1 MMTAQYQEALHSYS
15 EGRYEEAMRQFSDLL
30 YEDPRNPKLH
40 IWLGAAFRKAGK
52 IEYAKVQYQQVLTLT
67 DDPDLLDLAKTSLAQ
82 IQNKLAGSGQKN
94 SDHQKAKRQPESASA
109 NFQSANFHRSNGYHK
124 SNGNSNGITNGS
136 SNGTSNGQTALQEL
150 NYQNIDLKVNG
161 SFRLAHEESP
171 FFDDQQGLNGDDV
184 TLLAYPSIQS
194 PPNATSAIQ
203 GNNGNG
209 LVPPPPAIALMLK
222 KNEQNSNADQQILVD
237 SQQNLN
243 LSIGLLDHVLS
254 IEEITAKA
262 ESSILKDAITTIEKN
277 NENNRLNGNYSQK
290 NSVNEESQVA
300 FAPLESQ
307 LFSEDDTAIASQ
319 DIGDRDMVGRVGQ
332 TPIALE
338 DMFTFSTLRQKITLW
353 GTLLATI
360 PAIALG
366 IAAYHGGDELL
377 LNKVKQKQQSDAI
390 ALAQVTG
397 RFLRQQTSD
406 VAVLQTLLVAT
417 EVGQNTLQTPLQKP
431 LSPTDAGGVTKSPQP
446 LNPQVIAQQR
456 SYKQL
461 LTNRLS
467 LYNQAY
473 PQYASIAIFSNTGE
487 LIAQSSN
494 SKTLQTLNF
503 NPVNPNPVNPNPQNG
518 SASITDSVIISNPV
532 IVKDGASLYAVT
544 AIKSSVS
551 QKVNMVLQVEIPVKN
566 LVSELTNTGIINNGE
581 MENAKSYSFFVVDSA
596 NKYVTSS
603 QSVKIGEDALEDFT
617 MLPDLRTSQ
626 LPALRDI
633 VRGNQQILAYT
644 PVNMLGWDLLT
655 TIDKDKALAGSQ
667 NLLLVIGVGI
677 AVTPLLVGLITY
689 ALSQRLTKRL
699 KEIRSALRFLRRAL
713 RRGDSDI
720 SFDPIF
726 GRLNVDGNDE
736 LADISLSINRMSD
749 QLQMMMKKQEQ
760 ENQRLQLQVVKMFK
774 VLSKLAR
781 EEKKE
786 GQEPDLSDANI
797 LKLGKKVRA
806 EMVQRNAEVN
816 GYRQQQRDLQG
827 HLMQMLGDMK
837 GLIDGDLTVSTQTP
851 DGNLTDIS
859 VFFDDVIRGLQNIV
873 GQVKSSAN
881 QVNLALGE
889 NEQAIANLIVVSQKQ
904 VDTVDRSLHE
914 AQMEQ
919 KSATTLVNNS
929 RQVMES
935 SQLVT
940 TKLSDSDRD
949 LDAVLQQ
956 IGGLQS
962 TVTTTAKRVK
972 HLGEVSQKVS
982 KAISSINEI
991 AIKTNFLAINATLE
1005 ASRSGDSREGFVMVA
1020 EEVGELTARSVAAT
1034 KEVENLLGNIQRETN
1049 EVMEAVELG
1058 SNQISQS
1065 NQLAIAAKENLQ
1077 QISQVSHQIDE
1088 LMSSI
1093 SEVTLAQVQ
1102 TSENVA
1108 NLMQDLSHIAHK
1120 TLTSSSEVS
1129 QSIKS
1134 TRQYSGE
1141 LRQSLN
1147 HLKTL

>member
-1 MMTAQYQEALHSYS
+1 MMTVQYQEALHSYS

-82 IQNKLAGSGQKN
+82 IQNKLAGSSQKS
-94 SDHQKAKRQPESASA
+94 SDHQKAKRLSETTSA
-109 NFQSANFHRSNGYHK
+109 NFNSANLHKSNGYHK
-124 SNGNSNGITNGS
+124 SNGNSNGSTNGNS
-136 SNGTSNGQTALQEL
+136 HGQTALQEL
-150 NYQNIDLKVNG
+150 NYQNIDLKVNS
-161 SFRLAHEESP
+161 SFSLVHEESP
-171 FFDDQQGLNGDDV
+171 FSDDKQGLNGDDV

-194 PPNATSAIQ
+194 TPSATSTIQ

-222 KNEQNSNADQQILVD
+222 KNVQKSNADQQILVD
-237 SQQNLN
+237 SQQDLN
-243 LSIGLLDHVLS
+243 LSLGSLEHVLS

-262 ESSILKDAITTIEKN
+262 ESSILKDAITTIEKT
-277 NENNRLNGNYSQK
+277 NETSRLNGNYSQK
-290 NSVNEESQVA
+290 NIVNQGSQVV

-307 LFSEDDTAIASQ
+307 LYSEDDTAISSQ

-360 PAIALG
+360 PAIGLG

-417 EVGQNTLQTPLQKP
+417 EVGQNTLQTSLQKP

-446 LNPQVIAQQR
+446 QNPQSIAQQR
-456 SYKQL
+456 QYKQL

-467 LYNQAY
+467 LYSQAY
-473 PQYASIAIFSNTGE
+473 PQYASIAIFSNSGE

-503 NPVNPNPVNPNPQNG
+503 NPLNPNPQNG
-518 SASITDSVIISNPV
+518 VASTTDSVIISNPV
-532 IVKDGASLYAVT
+532 ISKDGASLYAVT
-544 AIKSSVS
+544 AVKSSVS

-626 LPALRDI
+626 LPALKDI

-655 TIDKDKALAGSQ
+655 TIDKDKALTGSQ
-667 NLLLVIGVGI
+667 NLLLIIGVGI
-677 AVTPLLVGLITY
+677 GVTPLLVGMITY

-749 QLQMMMKKQEQ
+749 QLQIMMKKQEQ

-859 VFFDDVIRGLQNIV
+859 IFFDDVIRGLQNIV

-904 VDTVDRSLHE
+904 VEMVDRSLHNAYIE
-914 AQMEQ
+914 EI
-919 KSATTLVNNS
+919 SATTLANNS
-929 RQVMES
+929 QQIMES
-935 SQLVT
+935 SQLVA

-949 LDAVLQQ
+949 LDAVVQQ

-1005 ASRSGDSREGFVMVA
+1005 ASRSGDNRGGFMMVA

-1077 QISQVSHQIDE
+1077 QISQVSQQIDE

-1120 TLTSSSEVS
+1120 TLTSSSEIS

-1147 HLKTL
+1147 YFKTP

>member
-1 MMTAQYQEALHSYS
+1 MMTVQYQEALHSYS

-82 IQNKLAGSGQKN
+82 IQNKLAGQS
-94 SDHQKAKRQPESASA
+94 SA
-109 NFQSANFHRSNGYHK
+109 NPQKSKQDSANGAANLSADFHKFNDSSNGS
-124 SNGNSNGITNGS
+124 SNGNSNGISNGRSNGLTFTNGD
-136 SNGTSNGQTALQEL
+136 E
-150 NYQNIDLKVNG
+150 
-161 SFRLAHEESP
+161 
-171 FFDDQQGLNGDDV
+171 V
-184 TLLAYPSIQS
+184 TLLAHPSIESQS
-194 PPNATSAIQ
+194 NLTATSAVVPKS
-203 GNNGNG
+203 NGNG
-209 LVPPPPAIALMLK
+209 LVPPPPAIALMLQK
-222 KNEQNSNADQQILVD
+222 KQEQSIGDQQTLAYSQTLAD
-237 SQQNLN
+237 SQEVPNSQVEQ
-243 LSIGLLDHVLS
+243 IFAFED
-254 IEEITAKA
+254 ITAKA
-262 ESSILKDAITTIEKN
+262 DSSILKEAITKL
-277 NENNRLNGNYSQK
+277 ENGGQKSSLNGNHHPNHHTTKHGDNQNHK
-290 NSVNEESQVA
+290 MVAKEQTQVV
-300 FAPLESQ
+300 FSPLESQ
-307 LFSEDDTAIASQ
+307 LFSEVAEDDTAIASQ
-319 DIGDRDMVGRVGQ
+319 DVSDRVGQ

-338 DMFTFSTLRQKITLW
+338 DMFIFSTLRQKITLW

-360 PAIALG
+360 PAIGLG
-366 IAAYHGGDELL
+366 IAAYHGGNELL
-377 LNKVKQKQQSDAI
+377 LNKAKQKQQSDAI

-397 RFLRQQTSD
+397 RFLRQQTTD
-406 VAVLQTLLVAT
+406 VAVLQTLLVAS
-417 EVGQNTLQTPLQKP
+417 EVGQNTLQQNVAQQNAVQKP
-431 LSPTDAGGVTKSPQP
+431 PSPTEAGGVPKSPQP
-446 LNPQVIAQQR
+446 LNPQLSSQSIAQQR
-456 SYKQL
+456 QYKQL

-467 LYNQAY
+467 LYSQAY
-473 PQYASIAIFSNTGE
+473 PQYASIAVFSSTGE
-487 LIAQSSN
+487 LIAQSTN
-494 SKTLQTLNF
+494 SKTLQTLNL
-503 NPVNPNPVNPNPQNG
+503 NPINSNPQKGAGTVN
-518 SASITDSVIISNPV
+518 DSVVISNPV
-532 IVKDGASLYAVT
+532 IGKDGAVVYAV
-544 AIKSSVS
+544 AAVKSAVS

-566 LVSELTNTGIINNGE
+566 LVTELTNTGIINNGE
-581 MENAKSYSFFVVDSA
+581 MENAKSYNFFVVDST

-603 QSVKIGEDALEDFT
+603 QSVKVGEDALEDFT

-626 LPALRDI
+626 LPALRNV
-633 VRGNQQILAYT
+633 VRGDRNQQILAYM

-655 TIDKDKALAGSQ
+655 TIDKDQAVSGSQ
-667 NLLLVIGVGI
+667 NLLLIIGVGI
-677 AVTPLLVGLITY
+677 AATPLIVGAIAF

-699 KEIRSALRFLRRAL
+699 KEIRAALRFLRRAL

-749 QLQMMMKKQEQ
+749 QLQIMMKKQEQ
-760 ENQRLQLQVVKMFK
+760 ENQRLQLQAVKMFK

-781 EEKKE
+781 EEKKD

-816 GYRQQQRDLQG
+816 GYRQQQRELQG
-827 HLMQMLGDMK
+827 HLMQMLGDIK
-837 GLIDGDLTVSTQTP
+837 GLTNGDLTVSTKAP

-859 VFFDDVIRGLQNIV
+859 VFFDDVICGLQNIV
-873 GQVKSSAN
+873 GEVKSSAN
-881 QVNLALGE
+881 QVNLALVE
-889 NEQAIANLIVVSQKQ
+889 NEQAIANLVVVSQRQ
-904 VDTVDRSLHE
+904 VDMVDRSLHN

-919 KSATTLVNNS
+919 KSATVLTSNS
-929 RQVMES
+929 RQIMKS
-935 SQLVT
+935 SQLVAA
-940 TKLSDSDRD
+940 KLSDSDRN

-956 IGGLQS
+956 ISGLQS
-962 TVTTTAKRVK
+962 TVTNTAKRVK

-982 KAISSINEI
+982 QAISSINEI

-1005 ASRSGDSREGFVMVA
+1005 SSRSENGHGGFVIVA

-1058 SNQISQS
+1058 SSQISQS
-1065 NQLAIAAKENLQ
+1065 NQLAIAAKDNLQ
-1077 QISQVSHQIDE
+1077 QISQVSQQIDG

-1093 SEVTLAQVQ
+1093 SEVTIAQVQ

-1120 TLTSSSEVS
+1120 TLSSSSEAS
-1129 QSIKS
+1129 RSLKS

-1141 LRQSLN
+1141 LRQSLS
-1147 HLKTL
+1147 HFKTL